1 MRGDVTSQILAL
13 QKENAELRAANAG
26 LILASQKENAE
37 LRAANAGLLQR
48 ALIAEQMFQQL
59 EKERS
64 NQIQVMEAMKAELEV
79 LKRHVFGQR
88 SEKMPTVQRELERK
102 KNVKADPSQERQR
115 RKDNKDKKA
124 ELETEQVE
132 HPVNREEEPA
142 CPVCNREAE
151 EFTVVGEGRETIV
164 FEYVPARFIRRRHL
178 QQVLACPC
186 KEHIV
191 VAKGPVKLGEGG
203 GNYGPGFVAH
213 LMVSRALD
221 AIPFYRMEKQFQRL
235 GIPMARSTMVTLFHR
250 YAAELKA
257 LVDLLTEQVAAAD
270 VVLADETPHKMQ
282 VKGDTGKDGKGYM
295 WVFIA
300 ENKVVYR
307 FSPSRSGETPRE
319 ILGGS
324 SGKLVVDAYTG
335 YHSVTGPEGRV
346 RAACMAHVR
355 RKFFNA
361 LKSGCEE
368 AQVALDYILD
378 VYHVEHDA
386 KEAGVIRK
394 PEHMSMRRAR
404 SGPTMEAFHGWL
416 LANQDRYPP
425 KGVMGNAIS
434 HALNN
439 WSALTEFLK
448 CEQVPVDNNLSEASL
463 RIVALSRKN
472 SLFVGHDE
480 AGENLARV
488 LTMAVTCQVNGVNP
502 LEYLADILLRI
513 QTWPKE
519 RIADLLPDSWQRLKD
534 AGELPPI
541 NAG

>member
-1 MRGDVTSQILAL
+1 MRGDVTSQNLAL
-13 QKENAELRAANAG
+13 QRENAELRAANVA
-26 LILASQKENAE
+26 LV
-37 LRAANAGLLQR
+37 QR
-48 ALIAEQMFQQL
+48 ALIAEEMFKQL

-64 NQIQVMEAMKAELEV
+64 NQIQVMEAMKAELDV
-79 LKRHVFGQR
+79 LKRHVYGRR
-88 SEKMPTVQRELERK
+88 SETMPTIQRELQRK
-102 KNVKADPSQERQR
+102 KQAKSDPQKERQR
-115 RKDNKDKKA
+115 RKDNKEKKD
-124 ELETEQVE
+124 ELETQDVE
-132 HPVNREEEPA
+132 HKVNREEEDA
-142 CPVCNREAE
+142 CPNCGLDSS
-151 EFTVVGEGRETIV
+151 EFTSIGQGRETIV
-164 FEYVPARFIRRRHL
+164 FEFVPARFVRHRHI
-178 QQVLACPC
+178 QEVLGCPSC
-186 KEHIV
+186 KQHIV

-213 LMVSRALD
+213 LMVARALD

-235 GIPMARSTMVTLFHR
+235 DIPMARSTMVTLFHR
-250 YAAELKA
+250 YATELKP

-300 ENKVVYR
+300 GNKVVYR
-307 FSPSRSGETPRE
+307 FSPSRSGETPRN

-368 AQVALDYILD
+368 AQTALDYILD

-404 SGPTMEAFHGWL
+404 SGPIMEAFHGWL

-425 KGVMGNAIS
+425 KGAMGNAIS
-434 HALNN
+434 HALTN

-448 CEQVPVDNNLSEASL
+448 CEQVPVDNNASEAAL

-488 LTMAVTCQVNGVNP
+488 LTMAVTCQINGVNP
-502 LEYLADILLRI
+502 QEYLADILLRV
-513 QTWPKE
+513 QTWPSH
-519 RIADLLPDSWQRLKD
+519 RIAELLPESWQRLKD
-534 AGELPPI
+534 AGELPLI